1 MKNNDRKI
9 FSWYNICK
17 YKLKLK
23 ERNQIS
29 RMTNQEIREK
39 IEELAD
45 EKYKKF
51 HTGLCPNSNEI
62 VGVRVPLLRNLAR
75 EIVREGNVEEY
86 LKNALDNS
94 YEEILLQ
101 GIVLGIGKTNIE
113 NFTKYLEKFIP
124 KINSWAVCDVSVAG
138 FKITKN
144 NMEYMWK
151 FIQKYLKSDKEFEIR
166 FAIVMMLDFYITE
179 EYIDRVLEI
188 LNNIKHE
195 EYYVKMAVAWTLQ
208 VAFVKFPEKT
218 MKLLEQNN
226 LDNWTYNKALQKIT
240 ESYRVDDETKQII
253 RNMKR

>member
-1 MKNNDRKI
+1 
-9 FSWYNICK
+9 
-17 YKLKLK
+17 
-23 ERNQIS
+23 
-29 RMTNQEIREK
+29 MTNQEIRNK

-62 VGVRVPLLRNLAR
+62 VGVRVPLLRNLAK
-75 EIVREGNVEEY
+75 EIVKEGKVEEY

-101 GIVLGIGKTNIE
+101 GMVLGIWKTTIE
-113 NFTKYLEKFIP
+113 KFTEYLEKFIP
-124 KINSWAVCDVSVAG
+124 KINSWAVCDVAVAG
-138 FKITKN
+138 FKITKK
-144 NMEYMWK
+144 NMEYMWE
-151 FIQKYLKSDKEFEIR
+151 FIQKYLKSKNEFELR

-179 EYIDRVLEI
+179 EYINEVLQI
-188 LNNIKHE
+188 LNNIKHDG
-195 EYYVKMAVAWTLQ
+195 YYVKMAVAWTLQ

-218 MKLLEQNN
+218 MKLLENNN

-240 ESYRVDDETKQII
+240 ESYRVENETKQII